1 MSGKPG
7 RMHSSLGPWMLLSF
21 SPSYTSDYKLSLKCV
36 QDLRLLSSCDLRG
49 HGLKASKVGKG

>member
-1 MSGKPG
+1 
-7 RMHSSLGPWMLLSF
+7 MHSSLGPWMLLSF

-36 QDLRLLSSCDLRG
+36 QDLRLLSSRDLRG